1 MLRAAGPA
9 RLSRARR
16 PVPGPS
22 PVGGTTI
29 EANAAATDP
38 APISL
43 ARNGNFLLLWAG
55 QFVSQMG
62 DRLAMV
68 AFPWFVY
75 QSTGSALGTG
85 AVFAL
90 YTLPYVLFGAFA
102 GVVIDRFNKR
112 AVMIAADVARGALVL
127 IVPYVA
133 TRSLP
138 AVYVLSFLVASA
150 SVFFDPCKLAILPDL
165 VSRDR
170 LMRANSLLS
179 TGENLTEIVGY
190 SLAGFI
196 LAYVSIATAFR
207 IDAVTFAVSAAAL
220 MLMRYQAPVRAA
232 AERTARAFWRE
243 LREGLSF
250 LGHHRALLA
259 NTIMV
264 VAFVAGLGASYP
276 LTFLLAVDVLDAG
289 TKAFGVFEA
298 VIGVGFLVGSLALAT
313 LATRVPKGLA
323 MAIGWTAMGVSLV
336 LVAATSGVWQAC
348 IPFAVFGL
356 ANAVALIALDTWL
369 QDVVPEGLRG
379 RVFGARFTLTQGTY
393 ALSVLVGGALAGIFD
408 VRALLIV
415 AGVLMA
421 IPGISALF
429 VRDIRDA

>member
-1 MLRAAGPA
+1 
-9 RLSRARR
+9 
-16 PVPGPS
+16 V
-22 PVGGTTI
+22 
-29 EANAAATDP
+29 
-38 APISL
+38 SL

-68 AFPWFVY
+68 AFPWLVY
-75 QSTGSALGTG
+75 QRTGSALGTG

-112 AVMIAADVARGALVL
+112 VVMIAADVVRAGLVL
-127 IVPYVA
+127 LVPFAA

-138 AVYVLSFLVASA
+138 AVYVLSFVIASA
-150 SVFFDPCKLAILPDL
+150 AVFFDPCKLAILPDL
-165 VSRDR
+165 VSKDR
-170 LMRANSLLS
+170 LLRANSLLA

-190 SLAGFI
+190 ALAGFL
-196 LAYVSIATAFR
+196 LAYVSTATAFR
-207 IDAVTFAVSAAAL
+207 IDSLTFAVSAIAIT
-220 MLMRYQAPVRAA
+220 LMRYHAPARAA
-232 AERTARAFWRE
+232 AEQVASSFWLE

-250 LGHHRALLA
+250 LRHHHALWM
-259 NTIMV
+259 NTLMV

-276 LTFLLAVDVLDAG
+276 LTFLLAVRTLDAG
-289 TKAFGVFEA
+289 TEAFGIFEA
-298 VIGVGFLVGSLALAT
+298 VIAIGYLVGSLALAT

-323 MAIGWTAMGVSLV
+323 MAIGWATMGVSLV
-336 LVAATSGVWQAC
+336 AVAVTTGVWQAC
-348 IPFAVFGL
+348 IPFAVLGL

-369 QDVVPEGLRG
+369 QDVIPEQLRG

-393 ALSVLVGGALAGIFD
+393 ALSVLVGGALAAVFD

-421 IPGISALF
+421 IPGIAALF
-429 VRDIRDA
+429 VREIRDA

>member
-1 MLRAAGPA
+1 M
-9 RLSRARR
+9 
-16 PVPGPS
+16 
-22 PVGGTTI
+22 
-29 EANAAATDP
+29 
-38 APISL
+38 
-43 ARNGNFLLLWAG
+43 ARNGGFLLLWVG

-68 AFPWFVY
+68 AFPWLVY

-112 AVMIAADVARGALVL
+112 AVMIAADIVRGGLLL
-127 IVPYVA
+127 IVPFAA

-138 AVYVLSFLVASA
+138 AVYALSFLVASA
-150 SVFFDPCKLAILPDL
+150 AVFFDPCKLAILPDL
-165 VSRDR
+165 VTKDR
-170 LMRANSLLS
+170 LLRANSVLAI
-179 TGENLTEIVGY
+179 GENFTEIVGY
-190 SLAGFI
+190 ALAGFI
-196 LAYVSIATAFR
+196 LAYVSTATAFR

-220 MLMRYQAPVRAA
+220 MLMRYQAPARAA
-232 AERTARAFWRE
+232 AEQAAHSFWRE

-250 LGHHRALLA
+250 LRHHHALLM
-259 NTIMV
+259 NTLMV

-276 LTFLLAVDVLDAG
+276 LTFLLAVNVLEAG
-289 TKAFGVFEA
+289 TQAFGLFEA
-298 VIGVGFLVGSLALAT
+298 VIGSGYLAGSVALAT

-323 MAIGWTAMGVSLV
+323 MAVGWATMGVSLV
-336 LVAATSGVWQAC
+336 LVAVTTGVWQAC
-348 IPFAVFGL
+348 IPFAVLGL

-369 QDVVPEGLRG
+369 QDVIPEPLRG

-393 ALSVLVGGALAGIFD
+393 ALSVLVGGALAGVFD
-408 VRALLIV
+408 VRVLLIV

-421 IPGISALF
+421 IPGIAALF
-429 VRDIRDA
+429 VRDIREA

>member
-1 MLRAAGPA
+1 MNQA
-9 RLSRARR
+9 SK
-16 PVPGPS
+16 
-22 PVGGTTI
+22 
-29 EANAAATDP
+29 
-38 APISL
+38 SL
-43 ARNGNFLLLWAG
+43 ARNSGFLLLWVG

-68 AFPWFVY
+68 AFPWLVY
-75 QSTGSALGTG
+75 SSTGSALGTG

-112 AVMIAADVARGALVL
+112 AVMIAADIVRGGLVL
-127 IVPYVA
+127 LVPFAA
-133 TRSLP
+133 TRSLA
-138 AVYVLSFLVASA
+138 AVYVLSFVVASA

-165 VSRDR
+165 VAKDR
-170 LMRANSLLS
+170 LMRANSLLAV
-179 TGENLTEIVGY
+179 GENLTEIVGY
-190 SLAGFI
+190 ALAGFI
-196 LAYVSIATAFR
+196 LAYVSTATAFR

-232 AERTARAFWRE
+232 AEHAASSFWRE

-250 LGHHRALLA
+250 LRHHHALLM
-259 NTIMV
+259 NTLMV

-276 LTFLLAVDVLDAG
+276 LTFLLAVNVLDAG
-289 TKAFGVFEA
+289 TQAFGVFEA
-298 VIGVGFLVGSLALAT
+298 VIGIGYLVGSLALAT
-313 LATRVPKGLA
+313 LATRIPKGLA
-323 MAIGWTAMGVSLV
+323 MAVGWTAMGVSLV
-336 LVAATSGVWQAC
+336 LVAVTTGVWQAC
-348 IPFAVFGL
+348 IPFAVLGL

-369 QDVVPEGLRG
+369 QDVIPENLRG

-393 ALSVLVGGALAGIFD
+393 ALSVLVGGALAGVFD

-421 IPGISALF
+421 IPGIAALF
-429 VRDIRDA
+429 VRDIRNA

>member
-1 MLRAAGPA
+1 VGAAPA
-9 RLSRARR
+9 
-16 PVPGPS
+16 
-22 PVGGTTI
+22 GGITI
-29 EANAAATDP
+29 EANATTADP
-38 APISL
+38 ASVSL
-43 ARNGNFLLLWAG
+43 ARNGSFWLLWAG

-75 QSTGSALGTG
+75 QTTGSALGTA

-90 YTLPYVLFGAFA
+90 YTLPYVLFGAVA

-112 AVMIAADVARGALVL
+112 AVMIAADVARGSLVL
-127 IVPYVA
+127 VVPLVA

-138 AVYVLSFLVASA
+138 AVYVLSFLMATA
-150 SVFFDPCKLAILPDL
+150 AVFFDPCKLAILPDL
-165 VSRDR
+165 VTKGR
-170 LMRANSLLS
+170 LMRANSLLA

-190 SLAGFI
+190 AVAGFI

-220 MLMRYQAPVRAA
+220 ALMRYQAPARVAA
-232 AERTARAFWRE
+232 AHTARSFWHE

-250 LGHHRALLA
+250 LRHHHALLM
-259 NTIMV
+259 NTLMV

-276 LTFLLAVDVLDAG
+276 LTFLLAVRVLDAG

-298 VIGVGFLVGSLALAT
+298 VIGIGYLAGSLALAAF
-313 LATRVPKGLA
+313 ATRVPKGLA
-323 MAIGWTAMGVSLV
+323 MAVGWATMGVSLIV
-336 LVAATSGVWQAC
+336 VAVTDGVWQAC
-348 IPFAVFGL
+348 IPFAIFGL
-356 ANAVALIALDTWL
+356 ANAVALIAVDTWL
-369 QDVVPEGLRG
+369 QDVIPERLRG

-393 ALSVLVGGALAGIFD
+393 ALSVLVGGALAGLFE
-408 VRALLIV
+408 VRALFVV

-421 IPGISALF
+421 IPGIAALF
-429 VRDIRDA
+429 VGDIRDA

>member
-1 MLRAAGPA
+1 
-9 RLSRARR
+9 
-16 PVPGPS
+16 
-22 PVGGTTI
+22 
-29 EANAAATDP
+29 
-38 APISL
+38 
-43 ARNGNFLLLWAG
+43 
-55 QFVSQMG
+55 MG

-102 GVVIDRFNKR
+102 GVIIDRFNKR
-112 AVMIAADVARGALVL
+112 AVMIAADIARGALVL

-150 SVFFDPCKLAILPDL
+150 AVFFDPCKLAILPDL
-165 VSRDR
+165 VPRDR
-170 LMRANSLLS
+170 LLRANSLLS

-196 LAYVSIATAFR
+196 LAYVSIGTAFR

-232 AERTARAFWRE
+232 AEQTARAFWHE
-243 LREGLSF
+243 LGEGLGF
-250 LGHHRALLA
+250 LVHHRALLA

-289 TKAFGVFEA
+289 TQAFGVFEA

-323 MAIGWTAMGVSLV
+323 MAIGWTAMGASLV
-336 LVAATSGVWQAC
+336 LVAATGGVWQAC

-369 QDVVPEGLRG
+369 QDVVPEQLRG

-421 IPGISALF
+421 IPGIAALF